1 VTITARSG
9 TASGTASITVPAP
22 SIASIVVTPANPR
35 IKEGETIQL
44 TATAYDASNH
54 AIAGVTFTWTSSN
67 TNRATVSSSGLVRAL
82 NDGNVTITASAGGK
96 SGSTTVRID
105 K

>member
-1 VTITARSG
+1 
-9 TASGTASITVPAP
+9 
-22 SIASIVVTPANPR
+22 VVTPANPR
-35 IKEGETIQL
+35 IKVGDTIQM
-44 TATAYDASNH
+44 TATAYDAGNQ
-54 AIAGVTFTWTSSN
+54 AIAGVSFTWTSNN
-67 TNRATVSSSGLVRAL
+67 TNRATVSSTGLVRAL